1 MYRSEVAAV
10 SCTIWPAGSCTGPLP
25 SPTVWAVSS
34 FGLSSLRSTSLG
46 QSKIVLG
53 RSAGLMFSL
62 KDEENTTQIFTQNSE
77 KLAL

>member
-10 SCTIWPAGSCTGPLP
+10 SCTIWPAGPLA

-53 RSAGLMFSL
+53 SSAGLMFSL